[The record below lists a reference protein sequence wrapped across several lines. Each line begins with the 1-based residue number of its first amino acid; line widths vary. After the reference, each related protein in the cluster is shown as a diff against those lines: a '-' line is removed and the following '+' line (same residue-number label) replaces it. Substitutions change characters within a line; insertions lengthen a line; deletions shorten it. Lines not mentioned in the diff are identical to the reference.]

1 MMTYFSNSKLTFCLS
16 FQTNYFLQISYQTEC
31 HPNLRIFMDLK
42 SWNGTHVLSTV
53 EILSTREPDASS
65 DNLGIVHGWKEFI
78 ILKVEMPC
86 KVKDPQKVS
95 QAIDQ
100 IFNLLR
106 IGFVDSTDILEQN

>member
-1 MMTYFSNSKLTFCLS
+1 MQKI
-16 FQTNYFLQISYQTEC
+16 ISLEAQTEC
-31 HPNLRIFMDLK
+31 HPNLQIFMDLK
-42 SWNGTHVLSTV
+42 SLNGTHVLSTV

-65 DNLGIVHGWKEFI
+65 DNLGIVQGWKEFI
-78 ILKVEMPC
+78 ILTVEMPC

-106 IGFVDSTDILEQN
+106 IGFVDSTDILE